1 MKLQLETLVV
11 STESTDNRR
20 KYMIKKLNWF
30 QILGISILLSYALHD
45 VLGILIYKTY
55 QPLINEVSMLT
66 SVGAPSRIVST
77 IFSTLYGVLSIVLV
91 GKLIHKVKD
100 IKSKHLN
107 ISLYVFLS
115 MHIVSSLGYLFFPLT
130 YGENQLIDN
139 IHVYGVTTYVVIASL
154 ISTIGLFSYG
164 IKFKI
169 KPLIILS
176 ITTIIFMM
184 TGAIGTNLF
193 VQFFGIFER
202 MSSYSVVIFTSLLG
216 IYYNQLLQLK

>member
-1 MKLQLETLVV
+1 MKLQLEMLVV

-30 QILGISILLSYALHD
+30 QTLGIFILLSYALHD
-45 VLGILIYKTY
+45 VLGILIYKAY
-55 QPLINEVSMLT
+55 QPLITEVSMLT

-77 IFSTLYGVLSIVLV
+77 IFSTLYGVLSIVLIS
-91 GKLIHKVKD
+91 KLIYKVKD
-100 IKSKHLN
+100 KKSKHLN

-130 YGENQLIDN
+130 YGENQFIDN

-154 ISTIGLFSYG
+154 ISTIGLLSYG

-169 KPLIILS
+169 KPLIILC

-184 TGAIGTNLF
+184 TGAFGTNLF
-193 VQFFGIFER
+193 IHLLGIFER